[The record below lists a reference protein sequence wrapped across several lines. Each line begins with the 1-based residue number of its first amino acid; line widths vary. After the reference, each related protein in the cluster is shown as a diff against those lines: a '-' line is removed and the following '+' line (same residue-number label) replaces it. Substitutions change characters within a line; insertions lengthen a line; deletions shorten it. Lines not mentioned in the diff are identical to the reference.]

1 MQLLRTALDLLRE
14 LKALGTMPRGY
25 PQVSY
30 STTDGALSRPP
41 IYRPIYR
48 PIYLMPRGY
57 PQVTSHCTTTD
68 RTLYGAPYSAH
79 SNTIPGLTRCLVG
92 GVVCRYRRQ

>member
-57 PQVTSHCTTTD
+57 PQVTSHCTTD
-68 RTLYGAPYSAH
+68 RTLYGAPYTCSAL
-79 SNTIPGLTRCLVG
+79 SNTISGLTRCLVG
-92 GVVCRYRRQ
+92 GLPI